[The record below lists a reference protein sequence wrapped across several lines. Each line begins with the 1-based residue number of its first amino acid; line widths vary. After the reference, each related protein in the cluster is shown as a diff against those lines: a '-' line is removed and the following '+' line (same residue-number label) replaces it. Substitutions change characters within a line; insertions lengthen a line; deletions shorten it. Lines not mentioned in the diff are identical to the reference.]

1 MKAQEAHPDNGN
13 ELGER
18 VSSFTAP
25 LVIGATGGSGTRV
38 VARIVR
44 QAGHFIG
51 TNLNASEDSMEFPE
65 FYDRWINRYVL
76 RSIAPLCREEEE
88 LLLRDFTA
96 CVERHRSPM
105 PAEPGPWGW
114 KEPRSIYF
122 LPFLNHHWPELKF
135 IHVVRDGRDM
145 AFSAN
150 QNQPR
155 KHGPAVLRQELQDA
169 PQPVRSAL
177 LWARINCEAASYGE
191 TQMPDRYLRVRFE
204 TLCQEP
210 QATIAGI
217 LRFLRVDAALDDRLS
232 REVVPPGSIGRW
244 RNMGE
249 PSIMDSI
256 YSVAGAALQRFGYL

>member
-1 MKAQEAHPDNGN
+1 MRDF
-13 ELGER
+13 
-18 VSSFTAP
+18 SAP

-44 QAGHFIG
+44 RAGYFIG
-51 TNLNASEDSMEFPE
+51 ANLNVSEDSMEFPE
-65 FYDRWINRYVL
+65 LYDRWINRYIL
-76 RSIAPLCREEEE
+76 RAIVPLCLEEEG

-96 CVERHRSPM
+96 CIERHRSPM
-105 PAEPGPWGW
+105 TAESTRWGW

-122 LPFLNHHWPELKF
+122 LPFLNQHWPELRF

-177 LWARINCEAASYGE
+177 LWARINGEAASYGE
-191 TQMPDRYLRVRFE
+191 TQMPDRYLRVRYE
-204 TLCQEP
+204 SLCCDP
-210 QATIAGI
+210 RSTITGI
-217 LRFLRVDAALDDRLS
+217 LRFLGSEDTEPSDQML
-232 REVVPPGSIGRW
+232 REVEPPGSIGRW
-244 RNMGE
+244 KEMGE

-256 YSVAGAALQRFGYL
+256 CSVAGGALRRFGYI

>member
-1 MKAQEAHPDNGN
+1 MVRNLA
-13 ELGER
+13 
-18 VSSFTAP
+18 AP

-38 VARIVR
+38 VARVVR
-44 QAGHFIG
+44 RAGNFMGIH
-51 TNLNASEDSMEFPE
+51 LNAAEDSTEFFE
-65 FYDRWINRYVL
+65 LYDRWINRFVL
-76 RSIAPLCREEEE
+76 CGIAPLCLEEEG

-96 CVERHRSPM
+96 CIERHVSPM
-105 PAEPGPWGW
+105 PMESNPWGW

-122 LPFLNHHWPELKF
+122 LPFLDQHWPELKF

-150 QNQPR
+150 QNQLR

-191 TQMPDRYLRVRFE
+191 ARMPDRYLRVRFE
-204 TLCQEP
+204 NLCSDP
-210 QATIAGI
+210 VSTITEI
-217 LRFLRVDAALDDRLS
+217 LCFLGVENTRPDDQML
-232 REVVPPGSIGRW
+232 REVAPPESIGRW
-244 RNMGE
+244 RKMAD

-256 YSVAGAALQRFGYL
+256 YSVASGALQHFGYL

>member
-1 MKAQEAHPDNGN
+1 VRD
-13 ELGER
+13 
-18 VSSFTAP
+18 FTAP

-44 QAGHFIG
+44 RAGHFIG

-65 FYDRWINRYVL
+65 LYDRWINRYVL
-76 RSIAPLCREEEE
+76 RAIAPLCLEEEG

-96 CVERHRSPM
+96 CIERHRSTM
-105 PAEPGPWGW
+105 PAKSGPWGW

-122 LPFLNHHWPELKF
+122 LPFLDEHWPELKF

-155 KHGPAVLRQELQDA
+155 KHGPAVLQQELQDA

-191 TQMPDRYLRVRFE
+191 ARMPDRYVRVRYE
-204 TLCQEP
+204 SLCSDP
-210 QATIAGI
+210 RSTITGI
-217 LRFLRVDAALDDRLS
+217 LRFLGVEDTRPDDEML
-232 REVVPPGSIGRW
+232 REVAPPASIGRW
-244 RNMGE
+244 RKMGE
-249 PSIMDSI
+249 PSIVHSI
-256 YSVAGAALQRFGYL
+256 YSVARDALQRFGYL